1 MTRPLS
7 RRTSKPSAKSSTGR
21 TAQQPKTLPIKK
33 VSDIKRARS
42 WVIHGRAGSGK
53 TTLASTFP
61 GPILLLD
68 VKDEGTD
75 SVADVKNL
83 DVMEITEWQD
93 LEDVYWFLA
102 QNPDKYRTVVI
113 DTVTQMQQMAVEEVG
128 NRKRLGGKNLG
139 DWGTMTKQDWGDVA
153 SKMKLW
159 ISQFRDLPME
169 VVFLA
174 QERVFNNEDDDA
186 TGMLD
191 PEVGP
196 RLSPSIM
203 AHLCAAV
210 SIIGSTFIR
219 ERIERKKINNRT
231 KEIHHTEYC
240 IRLGPSPSYI
250 TKIRKPKKVELPGF
264 LVDPTYDS
272 IIELIQGA

>member
-1 MTRPLS
+1 MPRTLTKSAPKPIRP
-7 RRTSKPSAKSSTGR
+7 STGR
-21 TAQQPKTLPIKK
+21 TAQVERELPIKK
-33 VSDIKRARS
+33 VSEIQRSRS

-75 SVADVKNL
+75 SIADVKNL
-83 DVMEITEWQD
+83 DVMEIIEWQD
-93 LEDVYWFLA
+93 LEDVYWHLVK
-102 QNPDKYRTVVI
+102 NPGKYKTLVI
-113 DTVTQMQQMAVEEVG
+113 DTVTQMQQMAVEEIG
-128 NRKRLGGKNLG
+128 NRKKLGGKSLG
-139 DWGTMTKQDWGDVA
+139 DWGSMTKGDWGDIA
-153 SKMKLW
+153 SKMKTW
-159 ISQFRDLPME
+159 ISNYRDLPME
-169 VVFLA
+169 VIFLA

-196 RLSPSIM
+196 RLSPSVMSHI
-203 AHLCAAV
+203 CAAV
-210 SIIGSTFIR
+210 SIIGSTFVR
-219 ERIERKKINNRT
+219 ERTERVKVKLHT
-231 KEIHHTEYC
+231 KEVKHTEYC

-250 TKIRKPKKVELPGF
+250 TKIRKPKSIELPNF

>member
-1 MTRPLS
+1 MP
-7 RRTSKPSAKSSTGR
+7 RTLTKSAAKPVRTSTGR
-21 TAQQPKTLPIKK
+21 TAQVERELPIKK
-33 VSDIKRARS
+33 VSEIQRSRS

-75 SVADVKNL
+75 SIADVKNL

-93 LEDVYWFLA
+93 LEDVYWHLVK
-102 QNPDKYRTVVI
+102 NPGKYKTLVI
-113 DTVTQMQQMAVEEVG
+113 DTVTQMQQMAVEEIG
-128 NRKRLGGKNLG
+128 NRKKLGGKSLG
-139 DWGTMTKQDWGDVA
+139 DWGSMTKGDWGDIA
-153 SKMKLW
+153 SKMKTW
-159 ISQFRDLPME
+159 ISYYRDLPME
-169 VVFLA
+169 VIFLA

-196 RLSPSIM
+196 RLSPSVMSHI
-203 AHLCAAV
+203 CAAV
-210 SIIGSTFIR
+210 SIIGSTFVR
-219 ERIERKKINNRT
+219 ERTERVKVKLHT
-231 KEIHHTEYC
+231 KEVKHTEYC

-250 TKIRKPKKVELPGF
+250 TKIRKPKSIELPNF